1 MCLSNSTEINQCQ
14 LHSVYHL
21 AIIINTN
28 IIGDCMRIVWACI
41 VLVFLFS
48 ALSSRTYADVTV
60 YDNVTL
66 KGREI
71 MLKAETRGALLS
83 KGGELVEFFVNG
95 KSIGKNL
102 SGRDGFAVKRYTP
115 LKPGLYKILIKSGD
129 AKDNGVLLALDK
141 KAKIVFIDVEGSLLD
156 GPFGTQAKSGSVE
169 AAKKIGKRYPLIFLQ
184 KGFLNVRAVRAW
196 LKEKG
201 CPEAPVLAWDRGDV
215 LKEIK
220 EKGLSIKAIVGGA
233 EVINAAES
241 EKLLA
246 FSFDSVEDAEVVEN
260 WGEIEKKLK

>member
-1 MCLSNSTEINQCQ
+1 M
-14 LHSVYHL
+14 
-21 AIIINTN
+21 
-28 IIGDCMRIVWACI
+28 GDCMRIVCAFVVFI
-41 VLVFLFS
+41 VLFS
-48 ALSSRTYADVTV
+48 ALSSRTYADVIV
-60 YDNVTL
+60 YDSVTL
-66 KGREI
+66 KGREV

-115 LKPGLYKILIKSGD
+115 LKSGLYKIRIQSGD
-129 AKDNGVLLALDK
+129 SKDNGVFLALDR

-156 GPFGTQAKSGSVE
+156 GPFGMKAKSGSAE
-169 AAKKIGKRYPLIFLQ
+169 AVKKICKKFPIVFLQ
-184 KGFLNVRAVRAW
+184 KGFLNVRAVRSW

-201 CPEAPVLAWDRGDV
+201 YPEAPVLSWNRGDV

-220 EKGLSIKAIVGGA
+220 EKDLSIKAIIGGA
-233 EVINAAES
+233 EVIDTAES
-241 EKLLA
+241 EKPLA

>member
-1 MCLSNSTEINQCQ
+1 M
-14 LHSVYHL
+14 
-21 AIIINTN
+21 
-28 IIGDCMRIVWACI
+28 GDCMRIVCAFVVFI
-41 VLVFLFS
+41 VLFS
-48 ALSSRTYADVTV
+48 ALSSRTYADVIV
-60 YDNVTL
+60 YDSVTL
-66 KGREI
+66 KGQEV
-71 MLKAETRGALLS
+71 MLKAETRGKLFS

-115 LKPGLYKILIKSGD
+115 LKSGLYKILIKSGESKGD
-129 AKDNGVLLALDK
+129 GFLLALDK

-156 GPFGTQAKSGSVE
+156 GPFGAQAKSGSAE
-169 AAKKIGKRYPLIFLQ
+169 AVKKICKRFPVVFLQ
-184 KGFLNVRAVRAW
+184 KGFLNVRTVRAW

-201 CPEAPVLAWDRGDV
+201 YPEAPVLSWERGDV

-220 EKGLSIKAIVGGA
+220 EKGLNIKAIVGGA
-233 EVINAAES
+233 EIINAAEG

-260 WGEIEKKLK
+260 WGEIEKKLRACP